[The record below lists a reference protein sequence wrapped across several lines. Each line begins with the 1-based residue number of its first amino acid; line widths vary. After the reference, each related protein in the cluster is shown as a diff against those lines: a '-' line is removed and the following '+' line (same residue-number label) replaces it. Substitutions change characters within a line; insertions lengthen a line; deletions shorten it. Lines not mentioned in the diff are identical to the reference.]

1 MLNNIYDTLRILDM
15 TMTNNESEEPVEVVS
30 IQQWMKDPKLLH
42 SFKCQEVKVNGDLC
56 DRWVF

>member
-1 MLNNIYDTLRILDM
+1 MILYMYFFIDM
-15 TMTNNESEEPVEVVS
+15 TMTNNESEEPIEVVS

-56 DRWVF
+56 DR